1 MGSKYLSKNP
11 KTQHK
16 RKRQNA
22 AKLAAASRWKNS
34 AAISISATSRSSAAT
49 PSSTST
55 NKLEGSRV
63 IDLICFSE
71 MVSKI
76 SEHNQQCGGKCE
88 IYREGLASIFEVS
101 CDSCE
106 DKFTMETS
114 TKIAGSKG
122 INNRYSVNVGAVW
135 GQMATGGGQ
144 RKLNE
149 MMASIGIPSMSKG
162 TFIRIET
169 QIGNKWEDILSTEI
183 QKAGEEEK
191 RLAIERKDFFQD
203 VPAITVVV
211 DGGWSKR
218 SHAKSGV
225 ALIIGKETNK
235 LLYLGIRNKFCS
247 ICAIAKSNGL
257 TPKKHACNKNWSD
270 SSSAMEVDILITGFN
285 IVLKVCM
292 A

>member
-1 MGSKYLSKNP
+1 M
-11 KTQHK
+11 
-16 RKRQNA
+16 
-22 AKLAAASRWKNS
+22 
-34 AAISISATSRSSAAT
+34 
-49 PSSTST
+49 
-55 NKLEGSRV
+55 
-63 IDLICFSE
+63 IDLRCLSE

-76 SEHNQQCGGKCE
+76 SEHNQQCGGKCSMNNE
-88 IYREGLASIFEVS
+88 VYREGLASIFEVS

-106 DKFTMETS
+106 EKFTMETS

-122 INNRYSVNVGAVW
+122 INKRYSVNVGAVW

-149 MMASIGIPSMSKG
+149 MMASIGFPGMSKG

-218 SHAKSGV
+218 SHKHSYNAKSGV
-225 ALIIGKETNK
+225 ALIIGKK
-235 LLYLGIRNKFCS
+235 PIRYC
-247 ICAIAKSNGL
+247 I
-257 TPKKHACNKNWSD
+257 
-270 SSSAMEVDILITGFN
+270 
-285 IVLKVCM
+285 
-292 A
+292 